1 MITVRIVQLEAH
13 VTEETFFSVVW
24 KRGPHAD
31 ETSVFSI
38 DSGEG
43 VAKIN
48 ETFSKRSQIY
58 SDAKTGKYLSK
69 IVRNNNIKI
78 VVLVCIQNK
87 KMGKCN
93 FEGDRRG

>member
-1 MITVRIVQLEAH
+1 M
-13 VTEETFFSVVW
+13 VW

-43 VAKIN
+43 IAKIN

-69 IVRNNNIKI
+69 IVRNNLILMA
-78 VVLVCIQNK
+78 VLVCFQ
-87 KMGKCN
+87 
-93 FEGDRRG
+93 D